1 MAESHMNDC
10 ITLAQIMF
18 PRVGKILRSQR
29 GKYYGLGDTEEYP
42 LFEQCNNIDQKPVH
56 NLRMKR
62 QCGDTN
68 HRLKKKASLDTVY
81 RDSVLSQTQSLRS
94 GI

>member
-10 ITLAQIMF
+10 ITLAQIML
-18 PRVGKILRSQR
+18 PHVGKILRSQR
-29 GKYYGLGDTEEYP
+29 GKYYGFGDTEEYP
-42 LFEQCNNIDQKPVH
+42 LFEQCNNIDQTPVH

-68 HRLKKKASLDTVY
+68 HRLKKNASLDTVY